1 MRASRGSRGARMALA
16 PVAFLIA
23 LGWLSACSPT
33 SVPAGS
39 SPGAVSPARPDRG
52 ATSAA
57 PPEGAAAPAA
67 RESVRLAYTSIA
79 GVTAVPVIAQER
91 GFFTANGLDAELTY
105 VASAATAV
113 QSLLSGELSAVL
125 GGTEAIVNADAA
137 GADLKIFVGL
147 VNVVPFSLIVR
158 PEISRP
164 DELVGQ
170 RLGVSRLGSA
180 SDYALRAALRIWNLD
195 AARDVGIL
203 QLGGIPEIRAG
214 LESGAVAAGTL
225 SLPVLAQARRDG
237 FRELMDLA
245 SLGIDYQTTSV
256 AAPRR
261 FLVERPAAASNLVRA
276 LSEAIRVIKTDRA
289 STVAT
294 FRALIHEDDEQVLEE
309 TYERYGLGYIQRI
322 PAPSPTGVAAVQQ
335 QLATTDPRVAALSVD
350 DLLDPTVV
358 DRLEADGYYA
368 RLYGEQ

>member
-1 MRASRGSRGARMALA
+1 MGASRQIRGALA
-16 PVAFLIA
+16 PLARLLA
-23 LGWLSACSPT
+23 LAWLTACATTPA
-33 SVPAGS
+33 PAGAP
-39 SPGAVSPARPDRG
+39 PGGVT
-52 ATSAA
+52 ATRAADAASAA
-57 PPEGAAAPAA
+57 PPSATAPPAA
-67 RESVRLAYTSIA
+67 REQVRLAYTSIA

-113 QSLLSGELSAVL
+113 QSLLSGELSFVL

-137 GADLKIFVGL
+137 GAELRIFVGL

-158 PEISRP
+158 PEITRP
-164 DELVGQ
+164 EELVGQ

-180 SDYALRAALRIWNLD
+180 SDYALRAALRLWNLD
-195 AARDVGIL
+195 AARDVSIL

-214 LESGAVAAGTL
+214 LEGGAVAGGTL

-237 FRELMDLA
+237 YRELVDLA

-261 FLVERPAAASNLVRA
+261 YLAERPAATSSLVRA
-276 LSEAIRVIKTDRA
+276 LSEAIRVVKTDRVA
-289 STVAT
+289 TLAT
-294 FRALIHEDDEQVLEE
+294 FRELIHEDDDQVLEE

-322 PAPSPTGVAAVQQ
+322 PAPSRAGVTAVYQ
-335 QLATTDPRVAALSVD
+335 QLAATDPRVAALPVD
-350 DLLDPTVV
+350 DLLDTTVV

-368 RLYGEQ
+368 RLYAER

>member
-1 MRASRGSRGARMALA
+1 
-16 PVAFLIA
+16 
-23 LGWLSACSPT
+23 
-33 SVPAGS
+33 
-39 SPGAVSPARPDRG
+39 
-52 ATSAA
+52 
-57 PPEGAAAPAA
+57 
-67 RESVRLAYTSIA
+67 
-79 GVTAVPVIAQER
+79 
-91 GFFTANGLDAELTY
+91 

-214 LESGAVAAGTL
+214 LESGAVAGGTL